1 MIVNLLIVG
10 LLITLNGVLAMSEL
24 AVVSARDARLKV
36 LERRKAR
43 GARSALALRA
53 QPGRFLSTVQI
64 GITLVGVVAGA
75 FSGTTLAAP
84 LADWLMTLGVGE
96 QVADETAFFLVVAA
110 VTYLSLIIGE
120 LVPKQIALRNPE
132 RVALLVA
139 PPMQLL
145 ARLARPLV
153 WLLDVSSRLLLRLL
167 PARGEDARITDEEI
181 HAVVA
186 EAASS
191 GVVEPEERQMI
202 AAVMR
207 MADRNVRALMT
218 PRQEVEW
225 IDLDDPLEAQ
235 LRALRNCRH
244 SKMVA
249 ARGDVDQ
256 FIGWVSVKR
265 LLDAVLDGQDRVVPS
280 LHVEEAL
287 VVPDTVDALQMIAK
301 LRSAP
306 LRSAIVV
313 DEFGSLQGII
323 TVGDILSAIAGSL
336 LDDSDEQATAV
347 MRPDGSWLVDGDLD
361 VAGLSDLLQLDLP
374 RQQDFETVAGMV
386 LSLMGH
392 LPRVGESVD
401 LQDWCIE
408 VLDLDG
414 RRIDKLLIYRQV
426 REPPEASG

>member
-36 LERRKAR
+36 LARRKAR

-401 LQDWCIE
+401 LQDWSIE

>member
-1 MIVNLLIVG
+1 LIVNLLIVG
-10 LLITLNGVLAMSEL
+10 LLVALNGVLAMSEL
-24 AVVSARDARLKV
+24 AVVSARDARLKA
-36 LERRKAR
+36 LERRKVR

-53 QPGRFLSTVQI
+53 HPGRFLSTVQI

-84 LADWLMTLGVGE
+84 LADWLMTRGVGE
-96 QVADETAFFLVVAA
+96 RVADETAFFLVVAA

-153 WLLDVSSRLLLRLL
+153 WLLDVSSRLFLRLL

-225 IDLDDPLEAQ
+225 IDLDDPLDAQ
-235 LRALRNCRH
+235 LQSLRNCRH
-244 SKMVA
+244 SKLVA

-256 FIGWVSVKR
+256 FHGWVSVKR

-336 LDDSDEQATAV
+336 LDDSDDQPTAV
-347 MRPDGSWLVDGDLD
+347 RRPDGSWLVDGDLD

-374 RQQDFETVAGMV
+374 RQQDYETVAGMV

-392 LPRVGESVD
+392 LPRVGETAA
-401 LQDWCIE
+401 LEDWTIE

-414 RRIDKLLIYRQV
+414 RRIDKLLIQRRGV
-426 REPPEASG
+426 VTDDDG